1 MIAEEKAD
9 SNLND
14 DDDDNDDHSGCA
26 VEMSCSYF
34 LYVENELNTP
44 QRKSMLQKTP
54 VSSSVFSINE
64 NDNGDKNDNETR
76 TKRNPLVLWHF
87 YLLVLINN

>member
-9 SNLND
+9 SNLTD

-34 LYVENELNTP
+34 LYIDNELYTP
-44 QRKSMLQKTP
+44 QRKSMSQKTR
-54 VSSSVFSINE
+54 VSSSVF
-64 NDNGDKNDNETR
+64 
-76 TKRNPLVLWHF
+76 F
-87 YLLVLINN
+87 Y